1 MLAKSDSAGTNH
13 TLPRH
18 SIDWKFLPGR
28 LLRITRQSRMLPAAC
43 PYEQS
48 QKQSEDLP
56 GDRRGHSAESSL
68 TILKTPCNSLCP
80 DTARNIRYILG
91 RKKKWKKKWAEKK
104 MTCVKEEGRGAS
116 LALHG

>member
-1 MLAKSDSAGTNH
+1 MLPKSDSAGTNH

-18 SIDWKFLPGR
+18 SVDWKFIPGR

-56 GDRRGHSAESSL
+56 GDRRGHSTESSL
-68 TILKTPCNSLCP
+68 TIFKTPCNCAL
-80 DTARNIRYILG
+80 TQQGIKRYFG
-91 RKKKWKKKWAEKK
+91 QKEKVEKKWAEKK
-104 MTCVKEEGRGAS
+104 RRV
-116 LALHG
+116 